1 MRAPELENNYN
12 FQSEI
17 LNHIKVNDKLKD
29 KNTYISTHY
38 MIKYTVLES
47 VFSFFNLFP
56 TLI

>member
-38 MIKYTVLES
+38 MIKYTALES
-47 VFSFFNLFP
+47 VFLFF
-56 TLI
+56 